1 MKKEILF
8 GVPVIQTSIDP
19 SLYDKTKIIKDIWIH
34 LAQILQHKNKTTSS
48 YQKISYKGS

>member
-19 SLYDKTKIIKDIWIH
+19 SLYDKTKIIK
-34 LAQILQHKNKTTSS
+34 N
-48 YQKISYKGS
+48 